1 MIIKKGAHAPMRIP
15 RLLIGPSMIGYRV
28 TFTESCRYDIGPEQA
43 DVNKL
48 FGVGY
53 FPHHHKNSVRFG
65 WRYAHGLIEIL
76 SYWYLNG
83 DRYWDVIT
91 SVEIGKPYVYKIHI
105 LRDWH
110 TLTVS
115 EGLNDFK
122 AKTLNVPVGG
132 KNFGYLLSTYFGGN
146 LTAPHDINIKLE
158 RL

>member
-1 MIIKKGAHAPMRIP
+1 MIIKKGTHAPL
-15 RLLIGPSMIGYRV
+15 RLPKLLVGHSMVGYRV
-28 TFTESCRYDIGPEQA
+28 KFTDSCAYDIGPDQA
-43 DVNKL
+43 DINKL
-48 FGVGY
+48 FGIGY

-65 WRYAHGLIEIL
+65 WRYSNGEIEIL

-83 DRYWDVIT
+83 ERNSDLIC
-91 SVEIGKPYVYKIHI
+91 SVPLNKPMVYKIHI

-115 EGLNDFK
+115 EGLSDFHSHSF
-122 AKTLNVPVGG
+122 NVPVPG

-146 LTAPHDINIKLE
+146 LTAPHNIEINLE